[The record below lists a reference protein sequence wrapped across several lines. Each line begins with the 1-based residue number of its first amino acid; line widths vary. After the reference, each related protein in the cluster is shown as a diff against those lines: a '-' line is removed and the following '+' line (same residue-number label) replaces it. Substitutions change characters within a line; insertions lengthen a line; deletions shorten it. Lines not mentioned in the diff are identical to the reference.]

1 MSTRVAELT
10 VDEFKYIIQEAME
23 LKLSEMLGDPD
34 EGLELREEIKAR
46 LRRSL
51 EAERRGVRGIPGQ
64 EVAAQLGLKVEDL

>member
-10 VDEFKYIIQEAME
+10 VDQ
-23 LKLSEMLGDPD
+23 LKWLIETTVEEKLLEMFGDPD

-51 EAERRGVRGIPGQ
+51 EAEQEGTRGIPAS
-64 EVAAQLGLKVEDL
+64 EVAAQLGLEW